1 MRLARFFCGPVM
13 LLLGINHFVM
23 PHVYETIIPDY
34 IPAPRAM
41 VYISGVA
48 EIVAAL
54 MTMHPR
60 TRRPGGYFLIA
71 VLVAIFPANV
81 HMALNPERYPNLP
94 ELGLYAR
101 LPLQALFIYWAY
113 VVATRSNEAEPT
125 RAAAA

>member
-23 PHVYETIIPDY
+23 PDAYESIIPDY
-34 IPAPRAM
+34 IPAPREM

-48 EIVAAL
+48 EIAAAL

-60 TRRPGGYFLIA
+60 TRRAGGFFLIA

-81 HMALNPERYPNLP
+81 HMALNPEDYPNLP
-94 ELGLYAR
+94 AVGLYAR
-101 LPLQALFIYWAY
+101 LPLQALFLYWAY
-113 VVATRSNEAEPT
+113 LVATRRTDPEPVV
-125 RAAAA
+125 A